1 MTRRSLFQRVAACFV
16 GSVLA
21 KTPFVAAA
29 AQVASQEPERITG
42 WRWIDVTPKQHP
54 SFNIDPVYRKFVL
67 VHDEYAPWP

>member
-1 MTRRSLFQRVAACFV
+1 MTRRSLFQRAAACFV

-42 WRWIDVTPKQHP
+42 WHWIDVTPMP
-54 SFNIDPVYRKFVL
+54 IREVDPAYRKFVL
-67 VHDEYAPWP
+67 VHDEYTPWP